1 MTASCVGTA
10 VRCCCLAFHP
20 LPLQGPS
27 TAEVLAAVNNSHV
40 SQTGPALQQRFW
52 KSLSGTCL
60 VDSGL
65 WTLFPTAEEGQLRG
79 KTANNHQHA
88 ETGCRWSPRLWAWW
102 VFCGL
107 GKNRTGKGRVG
118 EKLEKQNSFVARH
131 TLNKPELFCHP
142 QTEWEYFFSYLS
154 GIKNSHHSL
163 PMLKLYCL
171 SLKKKKIL
179 AQLMIQ
185 STCFCPLHLTY

>member
-27 TAEVLAAVNNSHV
+27 TAEVLTAVNNSHV

-52 KSLSGTCL
+52 KTLSGTCL

-79 KTANNHQHA
+79 KTVNNHQVQKQA
-88 ETGCRWSPRLWAWW
+88 AGGALAFELGGF
-102 VFCGL
+102 FCGV

-142 QTEWEYFFSYLS
+142 QTEWEYFFL
-154 GIKNSHHSL
+154 IWVV
-163 PMLKLYCL
+163 LKIIITAYQCL
-171 SLKKKKIL
+171 S
-179 AQLMIQ
+179 
-185 STCFCPLHLTY
+185 STASV